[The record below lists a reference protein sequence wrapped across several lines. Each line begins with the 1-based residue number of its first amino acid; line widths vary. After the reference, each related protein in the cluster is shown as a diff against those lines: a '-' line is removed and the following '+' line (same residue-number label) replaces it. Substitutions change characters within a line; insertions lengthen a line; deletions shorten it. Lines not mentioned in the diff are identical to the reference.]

1 VTLRQTSLVGLIF
14 CLFAC
19 AALSGCGKRG
29 PLEAPSAAAD
39 EQNQANGSNTA
50 NRTQKTEDNSQF
62 PSPFKKQT
70 SYPLDPL
77 LDHP

>member
-1 VTLRQTSLVGLIF
+1 VTLRQSFLAGIIF
-14 CLFAC
+14 CLLAC
-19 AALSGCGKRG
+19 TALAGCAKRG
-29 PLEAPSAAAD
+29 PLEAPSAVAD

-50 NRTQKTEDNSQF
+50 NRNQKPEDNSQF

-77 LDHP
+77 LDRP